1 MNFEPLGDRVVILPD
16 TKVHR
21 DKSPGGIDLIEGDD
35 KEAQSGVIVALGSDL
50 FPDGAPTV
58 EMGRVVAAFF
68 KGERVVYSP
77 WTGFA
82 LTLDGQTYKILN
94 EGEIMGILTDS
105 QAQVEVA

>member
-16 TKVHR
+16 EKVYR
-21 DKSPGGIDLIEGDD
+21 EKSDGGIDLIPGDE
-35 KEAQSGVIVALGSDL
+35 KEAQSGVIYAIG
-50 FPDGAPTV
+50 DGVEPT
-58 EMGRVVAAFF
+58 GRISQAYWDG
-68 KGERVVYSP
+68 KRVVYSP

-105 QAQVEVA
+105 EAQVEVA